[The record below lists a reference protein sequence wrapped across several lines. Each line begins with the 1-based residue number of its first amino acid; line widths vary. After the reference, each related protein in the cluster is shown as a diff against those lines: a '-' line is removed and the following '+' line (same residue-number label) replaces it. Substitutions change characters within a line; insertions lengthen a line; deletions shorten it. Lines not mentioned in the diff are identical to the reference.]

1 MKKRVLAICFSIVFI
16 FLLILPASA
25 AITYNRRIEIE
36 NGAES
41 ITMRAG
47 QKRRLKV
54 NTFWFKVPTSK
65 DLRFYSSNEFIATV
79 DRSGVVHANSQGK
92 AYISV
97 VNSNGDTSSILLIV
111 EKGSKLSPVLLAVV
125 IIPALGIYI
134 LMCNKK
140 FRR

>member
-47 QKRRLKV
+47 HKRRLKV
-54 NTFWFKVPTSK
+54 NTVWFNLPTSK

-111 EKGSKLSPVLLAVV
+111 EKGSKLSPVLLAAV

-134 LMCNKK
+134 LICNKK